1 MILAFI
7 LPYLKKWLVILGLGI
22 ACYGAGF
29 VQGINHE
36 QKNQAKKENAQLV
49 HIIVKER
56 EVQAVADKVGSE
68 VVTQKETIKTV
79 YKNVDREVIKYVTN
93 NPESSVAIADAEW
106 LRIFN
111 ASALGC
117 EPSEPT
123 CNANAEVSGIVTRAE
138 AIETIRQQHEIYQ
151 NCRVT
156 VDGWQSF
163 YKQVK
168 ETLNEDN
175 KGTTTES
182 NRESK

>member
-7 LPYLKKWLVILGLGI
+7 LPYLKKWLVIIGLGM

-29 VQGINHE
+29 VHGITHE
-36 QKNQAKKENAQLV
+36 QKNEAKKETAQLV

-56 EVQAVADKVGSE
+56 QVQAVADKVGSD
-68 VVTQKETIKTV
+68 VVEQKEKIKTV
-79 YKNVDREVIKYVTN
+79 YKYVDKEVIKYVTN
-93 NPESSVAIADAEW
+93 NPESSTAIADAEW

-111 ASALGC
+111 ASSLGC
-117 EPSEPT
+117 EPSEPA
-123 CNANAEVSGIVTRAE
+123 CNAAATVPGIVTRAE

-156 VDGWQSF
+156 VEGWQKF

-182 NRESK
+182 DIESK